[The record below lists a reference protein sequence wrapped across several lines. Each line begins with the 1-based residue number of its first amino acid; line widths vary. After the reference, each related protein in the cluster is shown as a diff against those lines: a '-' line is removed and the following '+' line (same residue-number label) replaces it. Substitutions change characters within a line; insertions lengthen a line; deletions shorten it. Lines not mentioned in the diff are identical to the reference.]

1 MGSDYR
7 LGLVKRKYLFRQGGF
22 FIYFNLSQQFFY
34 YYLILYLKMIMCTT
48 ESTSRVNQYIP
59 ANHVF
64 V

>member
-7 LGLVKRKYLFRQGGF
+7 LGLVKRKNLFSQGCF
-22 FIYFNLSQQFFY
+22 FIYFNLSQQFFS
-34 YYLILYLKMIMCTT
+34 YYLILYLTMILCMT
-48 ESTSRVNQYIP
+48 ESTSRVNRYIP